1 MISLNIDQLL
11 SVSENKFLLSNALG
25 KRAKQIS
32 EGSLPYVDDFNAAN
46 PIITAMKEIASG
58 KVKIKTLAGP
68 APKLKESAIEKVES
82 RLLSLAREKRSGTK
96 APKTSKK
103 KK

>member
-1 MISLNIDQLL
+1 MINLNIDQLL

-25 KRAKQIS
+25 TRAKQIS

-58 KVKIKTLAGP
+58 KVKVKMLVGP
-68 APKLKESAIEKVES
+68 SPKIKESAIEKVES
-82 RLLSLAREKRSGTK
+82 RLLSLAREKKSSI
-96 APKTSKK
+96 KTTTKK
-103 KK
+103 KKK